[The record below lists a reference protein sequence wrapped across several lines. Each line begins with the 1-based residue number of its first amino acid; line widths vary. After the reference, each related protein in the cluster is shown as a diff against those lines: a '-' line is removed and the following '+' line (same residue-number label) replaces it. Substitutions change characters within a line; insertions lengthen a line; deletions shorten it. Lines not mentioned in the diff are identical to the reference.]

1 MSLPLLRKEA
11 REHGAVLAATA
22 AIGGLA
28 LYAMLG
34 VAENSGGGR
43 FVGLTRFL
51 LTIGPLVAFVLA
63 NRLLVREYTGR
74 TQFFLETLPI
84 GRVRVFATKWLLGCA
99 LMLLTV
105 WVAWRVALG
114 YVRRTEVLAT
124 ADAIGVLGCAAA
136 FCVTIWAFAALAGML
151 GRYRYLAWAA
161 LIIAAL
167 LAMNVA
173 GVPLFDLPV
182 IRLLGQGVQ
191 MATALPETSAFV
203 EALVVAVLCAA
214 GAAALALVG
223 SGAMASTLAQR
234 MTARERAF
242 ALVALIAVGTIST
255 TLEPKPVQ
263 PPFEIT
269 RGERYEGRWTRVGV
283 LPAGTLGADAARSLA
298 RSIADDSDALIDALD
313 LSAHPPVFV
322 LAQQGMD
329 RHVMQRAALSAAD
342 GIVLKVAP
350 NAPAEN
356 VRMLVAHS
364 LVADATIDRGMKDD
378 RHVLLDGLASYWPL
392 RDDEA
397 GRERWWLRAASIPEP
412 LPADYLTEWARTSE
426 RFGECQSLALAFS
439 VFDTL
444 VRRVGRDATMQSM
457 KELFREPKDDV
468 RVLFEPRPTATL
480 AASGVD
486 FASLASAAS
495 AARAE
500 ARERHAAEL
509 ARRPLLD
516 AAVDWRSTPG
526 RGIEIETTV
535 AGASRYSAYY
545 RLLLPWTTDAG
556 DMPRLDVLGP
566 SAVLPLSPSRGDRVL
581 AVIEV
586 DDEILDCP
594 VRLLAERL
602 RFR

>member
-11 REHGAVLAATA
+11 REHGPVLAATA
-22 AIGGLA
+22 AIGALA
-28 LYAMLG
+28 LFTMLG
-34 VAENSGGGR
+34 VAENSGGR

-51 LTIGPLVAFVLA
+51 LTIAPLIALVLA
-63 NRLLVREYTGR
+63 NRLIVREYTGK

-84 GRVRVFATKWLLGCA
+84 GRARVFATKWLLGCG
-99 LMLLTV
+99 LMLLT
-105 WVAWRVALG
+105 AWLSWRLALS
-114 YVRRTEVLAT
+114 YTRRTEVLAA
-124 ADAIGVLGCAAA
+124 ADANRVLMCAAVV
-136 FCVTIWAFAALAGML
+136 CVTLWSFAALAGML

-161 LIIAAL
+161 VIVAAL
-167 LAMNVA
+167 LAMDIA
-173 GVPLFDLPV
+173 GTPLFDLPI

-191 MATALPETSAFV
+191 MATELPETSAFV
-203 EALVVAVLCAA
+203 EALVVTVICVT
-214 GAAALALVG
+214 GATALALVG

-269 RGERYEGRWTRVGV
+269 RGERFEGRWTRVGV
-283 LPAGTLGADAARSLA
+283 LPAGTLDADAAQSLA
-298 RSIADDSDALIDALD
+298 HAIADDSDALIDAFALTE
-313 LSAHPPVFV
+313 HPPVFV
-322 LAQQGMD
+322 LAQQGLD
-329 RHVMQRAALSAAD
+329 RHVMQRAALDASD

-350 NAPAEN
+350 NAPPEN

-364 LVADATIDRGMKDD
+364 LVADSTLSRGMKDD
-378 RHVLLDGLASYWPL
+378 RHVLLDGLATYWPM
-392 RDDEA
+392 RDDAA
-397 GRERWWLRAASIPEP
+397 GRERWWLRAASLPEQ
-412 LPADYLTEWARTSE
+412 LPVEALTDWAETSE

-444 VRRVGRDATMQSM
+444 VQRVGRDATLAAM
-457 KELFREPKDDV
+457 KELFREPKDDL
-468 RVLFEPRPTATL
+468 RVLFERRPTATL
-480 AASGVD
+480 ATAGVD

-495 AARAE
+495 AARDQ

-509 ARRPLLD
+509 ARRPTIE
-516 AAVDWRSTPG
+516 ASVDWRNTLG

-535 AGASRYSAYY
+535 SGVSRYAAYY
-545 RLLLPWTTDAG
+545 RVLWPWTTDAG
-556 DMPRLDVLGP
+556 DMPRLDVLGG
-566 SAVLPLSPSRGDRVL
+566 SAVLPLSPSRNDRVL

-594 VRLLAERL
+594 ERVLAKRLE
-602 RFR
+602 FR

>member
-99 LMLLTV
+99 LMLLTA

-161 LIIAAL
+161 VIIAAL

-283 LPAGTLGADAARSLA
+283 LPAGTLDADAARSLA
-298 RSIADDSDALIDALD
+298 RSIAEDNDALIDALD

-329 RHVMQRAALSAAD
+329 RHVMQRAALSTED

-444 VRRVGRDATMQSM
+444 VQRVGRDATMHSM

-468 RVLFEPRPTATL
+468 RVLFERRPTATL

-509 ARRPLLD
+509 ARRPVLD

-535 AGASRYSAYY
+535 TGASRYSAYY

>member
-11 REHGAVLAATA
+11 REHGPVLAATA
-22 AIGGLA
+22 AIGALA
-28 LYAMLG
+28 LFAMLG
-34 VAENSGGGR
+34 VAENSGGR

-99 LMLLTV
+99 LMLLTA

-161 LIIAAL
+161 VIIAAL

-283 LPAGTLGADAARSLA
+283 LPAGTLDADAARSLA
-298 RSIADDSDALIDALD
+298 RSIAEDNDALIDALD

-329 RHVMQRAALSAAD
+329 RHVMQRAALSTED

-444 VRRVGRDATMQSM
+444 VQRVGRDATMHSM

-468 RVLFEPRPTATL
+468 RVLFERRPTATL

-509 ARRPLLD
+509 ARRPVLD

-535 AGASRYSAYY
+535 TGASRYSAYY

>member
-99 LMLLTV
+99 LMLLTA

-161 LIIAAL
+161 VIIAAL

-173 GVPLFDLPV
+173 GIPLFDLPV

-283 LPAGTLGADAARSLA
+283 LPAGTLDADAARSLA
-298 RSIADDSDALIDALD
+298 RSIAEDNDALIDALD

-329 RHVMQRAALSAAD
+329 RHVMQRAALSTED

-444 VRRVGRDATMQSM
+444 VQRVGRDATMQSM

-468 RVLFEPRPTATL
+468 RVLFERRPTATL

-535 AGASRYSAYY
+535 TGASRYSAYY

>member
-11 REHGAVLAATA
+11 REHGPVLAATA
-22 AIGGLA
+22 AIGALA
-28 LYAMLG
+28 LFAMLG
-34 VAENSGGGR
+34 VAENSGGR

-99 LMLLTV
+99 LMLLTAL
-105 WVAWRVALG
+105 VAWRVALG
-114 YVRRTEVLAT
+114 YVRRTEVLET
-124 ADAIGVLGCAAA
+124 ADAIGVLGCTAA
-136 FCVTIWAFAALAGML
+136 FAVTIWSFAALAGML

-161 LIIAAL
+161 VIIAAL

-173 GVPLFDLPV
+173 GIPLFDLPV
-182 IRLLGQGVQ
+182 VRLLGQGVQ

-203 EALVVAVLCAA
+203 EAAVVAVLSAA
-214 GAAALALVG
+214 GAAVLALVG

-269 RGERYEGRWTRVGV
+269 RGERYQGRWTRVGV
-283 LPAGTLGADAARSLA
+283 LPAGTLDADSARGLA
-298 RSIADDSDALIDALD
+298 RAIADDSDELIDALD

-329 RHVMQRAALSAAD
+329 RHVMQRAALSAED

-350 NAPAEN
+350 NAPMEN

-397 GRERWWLRAASIPEP
+397 GRERWWLRAAAIAEP
-412 LPADYLTEWARTSE
+412 LPPDYLTEWARTSE

-444 VRRVGRDATMQSM
+444 VQRLGRDATMESM
-457 KELFREPKDDV
+457 KGLFREPKDDV
-468 RVLFEPRPTATL
+468 RVLFERRPAATL

-486 FASLASAAS
+486 FAELASAAS
-495 AARAE
+495 AAREE

-509 ARRPLLD
+509 ARRPVLD
-516 AAVDWRSTPG
+516 ATVDWRSTPG

-535 AGASRYSAYY
+535 SGASRYVAYY

-556 DMPRLDVLGP
+556 DMPRLDVLGS
-566 SAVLPLSPSRGDRVL
+566 SAVLPLSPSRNDRVL

-586 DDEILDCP
+586 DDEVLDCP

>member
-1 MSLPLLRKEA
+1 MSFPLLRKEA
-11 REHGAVLAATA
+11 REHGPVLAATA
-22 AIGGLA
+22 VLGALA

-34 VAENSGGGR
+34 VAENSGGR

-99 LMLLTV
+99 LMLLTAS
-105 WVAWRVALG
+105 VAWRVALG
-114 YVRRTEVLAT
+114 YVRRTEVLST
-124 ADAIGVLGCAAA
+124 SDAIGVLECAAV
-136 FCVTIWAFAALAGML
+136 FSMTIWSFAALAGML

-161 LIIAAL
+161 VIIGAL

-173 GVPLFDLPV
+173 GIPLFDLPV

-203 EALVVAVLCAA
+203 EAYVIAALCAA

-269 RGERYEGRWTRVGV
+269 RGERYQGRWTRVGV
-283 LPAGTLGADAARSLA
+283 LPAGVLDANAAGDLA
-298 RSIADDSDALIDALD
+298 RAIGTDSDALIDALA

-329 RHVMQRAALSAAD
+329 RHVMQRAALSAED

-350 NAPAEN
+350 NAPTEN

-364 LVADATIDRGMKDD
+364 LVADATLDRGMKDD
-378 RHVLLDGLASYWPL
+378 RHVLLDGLATYWPL

-397 GRERWWLRAASIPEP
+397 GRERWWLRAAAIPEP
-412 LPADYLTEWARTSE
+412 LPADHLTEWARTSE

-444 VRRVGRDATMQSM
+444 VQRLGRDATMESM

-468 RVLFEPRPTATL
+468 RVLFERGPAATL

-486 FASLASAAS
+486 FAALASAAS
-495 AARAE
+495 TARAA
-500 ARERHAAEL
+500 ARERHAAAL
-509 ARRPLLD
+509 ARRPVLD
-516 AAVDWRSTPG
+516 AAVEWRSTPG
-526 RGIEIETTV
+526 RGIEIETKVSGTTHY
-535 AGASRYSAYY
+535 AAYY
-545 RLLLPWTTDAG
+545 RVLLPWTTDAG
-556 DMPRLDVLGP
+556 DMPRLDVLGS
-566 SAVLPLSPSRGDRVL
+566 SAVLPLSPSRSDRVL

-586 DDEILDCP
+586 DDEVLDCP

-602 RFR
+602 QFE

>member
-11 REHGAVLAATA
+11 REHGPVLAATA

-28 LYAMLG
+28 LFTMLG
-34 VAENSGGGR
+34 VAENSGGR

-51 LTIGPLVAFVLA
+51 WTMGPLIALVLA

-74 TQFFLETLPI
+74 TQLFLETLPI
-84 GRVRVFATKWLLGCA
+84 GRGRVFATKWLLGCG
-99 LMLLTV
+99 LMLLIG
-105 WVAWRVALG
+105 WLSWRVALG

-124 ADAIGVLGCAAA
+124 ADALGVLACVAT
-136 FCVTIWAFAALAGML
+136 FCVAVWSFAALAGML
-151 GRYRYLAWAA
+151 GRYRYLAWATA
-161 LIIAAL
+161 IVAAL
-167 LAMNVA
+167 LAMDIA
-173 GVPLFDLPV
+173 GIPLFDLPI
-182 IRLLGQGVQ
+182 IRLLGDGVQ

-203 EALVVAVLCAA
+203 QALVLTALCTA
-214 GAAALALVG
+214 GATALALVG

-263 PPFEIT
+263 PPFDIT
-269 RGERYEGRWTRVGV
+269 RGERFEGRWTRAGV
-283 LPAGTLGADAARSLA
+283 LPAGALDAEAARGLA
-298 RSIADDSDALIDALD
+298 RAIAADSDALIDALE
-313 LSAHPPVFV
+313 LTAHPPVFV

-329 RHVMQRAALSAAD
+329 RHVMQRAALSASD

-350 NAPAEN
+350 NAPTEN

-364 LVADATIDRGMKDD
+364 LVADATLGRGMKDD

-397 GRERWWLRAASIPEP
+397 GRERWWLRAAAVPEP
-412 LPADYLTEWARTSE
+412 QPAGYLTEWAQTSE
-426 RFGECQSLALAFS
+426 RLGECQSLALAFS

-444 VRRVGRDATMQSM
+444 VQRLGREATMASM
-457 KELFREPKDDV
+457 KEIFREPKDDV
-468 RVLFEPRPTATL
+468 RVLFERRPATTL
-480 AASGVD
+480 ATAGID
-486 FASLASAAS
+486 FAGLES
-495 AARAE
+495 AARAARAQ
-500 ARERHAAEL
+500 ARERHAEEL
-509 ARRPLLD
+509 SRRPMIE
-516 AAVDWRSTPG
+516 AAVNWRNTPG

-535 AGASRYSAYY
+535 SGTPRYAAYY
-545 RLLLPWTTDAG
+545 RLLSPWTTDAG
-556 DMPRLDVLGP
+556 DMPRRDVLGG
-566 SAVLPLSPSRGDRVL
+566 SAVLPLSPSSNERVL

-594 VRLLAERL
+594 VRVLAERL
-602 RFR
+602 QFR